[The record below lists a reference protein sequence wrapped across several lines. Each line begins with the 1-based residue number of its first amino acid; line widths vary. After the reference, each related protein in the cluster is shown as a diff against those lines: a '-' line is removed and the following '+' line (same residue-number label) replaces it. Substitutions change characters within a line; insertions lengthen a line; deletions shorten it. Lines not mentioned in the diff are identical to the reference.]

1 MRNIFYD
8 ENGRAKESKDR
19 FLLIDM
25 KNLCYASTQLSP
37 SAFKLYLYLCSN
49 KKGYSAILDGARF
62 QKEWGVS
69 RTQYNAA
76 FAQLV
81 EKNFLVLNEEENTY
95 HFNGVKPKEDKKKEK
110 E

>member
-1 MRNIFYD
+1 MRCIFYD
-8 ENGRAKESKDR
+8 ENGRASDSKDR

-25 KNLCYASTQLSP
+25 KNLCYASAQLSP

-81 EKNFLVLNEEENTY
+81 EKKFLVLNEEENIY
-95 HFNGVKPKEDKKKEK
+95 HFNGIKPKEDKKEK